1 MIYIFFNKLYYLI
14 MTNKFT
20 SRKARDIATASSYA
34 FSKKK
39 IAGNSAT
46 SNIYTSER
54 SAKSTATKN
63 S

>member
-1 MIYIFFNKLYYLI
+1 

-20 SRKARDIATASSYA
+20 SRKAKDFETSSSYA

-39 IAGNSAT
+39 IAGSSAT
-46 SNIYTSER
+46 SNIFTSER

>member
-1 MIYIFFNKLYYLI
+1 
-14 MTNKFT
+14 MTNKLT
-20 SRKARDIATASSYA
+20 PRKAKDIATASSYA

-46 SNIYTSER
+46 SNIYTSGR
-54 SAKSTATKN
+54 PAKSTSTKN